1 MKTASDQWVIVSI
14 HNNPVWINSSNEVIF
29 SDIDFNSDS
38 EIFTAVEESL
48 LNYLAGWVVRKC
60 SICLKCQIV
69 LTKPERE
76 HAYDSRQ

>member
-48 LNYLAGWVVRKC
+48 LNYLAGG
-60 SICLKCQIV
+60 
-69 LTKPERE
+69 
-76 HAYDSRQ
+76 